1 MTVIVTKPHAFLWSL
16 VVAPAALF
24 GLAGTA
30 AAQVLGQP
38 TDWGMGM
45 QPAASEAMAQIRWFE
60 TYTLV
65 IVTAISLFVL
75 ALLIG
80 VMIRFRAAANPTPGR
95 TTHNTMIEVVWTVV
109 PVLILVAIA
118 FPSFRLL
125 YDQTTI
131 PKPDLT
137 VKVIGGAWYWQYEYQ
152 DDAYAD
158 IGTITSNML
167 QDDARLERMDRYGLT
182 ESEVPRLLAV
192 DYPVVVPEGA
202 VVHLLTTALDVN
214 HAMAWPVLGV
224 KADSVVGRLNES
236 WFEATATGVFYG
248 QCSQLCGQLH
258 AFMPLEMRVVT
269 QERFDKWAAAA
280 RDDIDDARDL
290 LLRWQA
296 EDAGLTPPPVAAL
309 SN

>member
-1 MTVIVTKPHAFLWSL
+1 MTTPRAILSSL
-16 VVAPAALF
+16 VTAVVALCASISAA
-24 GLAGTA
+24 TA
-30 AAQVLGQP
+30 EVLGQP
-38 TDWGMGM
+38 TPWGLGF
-45 QPAASEAMAQIRWFE
+45 QQAASDTMAQIRWFE

-65 IVTAISLFVL
+65 IITAITLFVL
-75 ALLIG
+75 ALL
-80 VMIRFRAAANPTPGR
+80 VWVVIRYRASANPTPSR
-95 TTHNTMIEVVWTVV
+95 TTHNTMIEVVWTIV

-125 YDQTTI
+125 YNQTTI
-131 PKPDLT
+131 PEPDLT
-137 VKVIGGAWYWQYEYQ
+137 LKVIGGAWYWQYEYQ

-167 QDDARLERMDRYGLT
+167 QDNARQERMEEYGL
-182 ESEVPRLLAV
+182 SEVDVPRLLAV

-269 QERFDKWAAAA
+269 QERFDEWAAAA
-280 RDDIDDARDL
+280 KEDLDVARDL
-290 LLRWQA
+290 LLTWQA
-296 EDAGLTPPPVAAL
+296 EDAGVTQTPVAAL